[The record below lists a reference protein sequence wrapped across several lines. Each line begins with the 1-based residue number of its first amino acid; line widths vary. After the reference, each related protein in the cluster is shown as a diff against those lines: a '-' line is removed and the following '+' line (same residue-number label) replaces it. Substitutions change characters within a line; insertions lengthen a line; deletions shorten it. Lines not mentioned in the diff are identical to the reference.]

1 MKGRIFLATV
11 ILKSKSSVSIEWR
24 FSFYFVASGN
34 GLLEADSCQKKMH
47 VRNKICFLWQP
58 YRACNFAQLQAET
71 WILQHSNRACRGG
84 RWGVENDS
92 ASGHLDRVTCTDVLY
107 SGNKCWG
114 RHAQLPMK
122 VWWCAKSNTAMD
134 YRRNRVGGCSFVF
147 PLSSTRD
154 CSGVYAAGRVTGA
167 KGFWELVIKVVSN
180 IVW

>member
-1 MKGRIFLATV
+1 M
-11 ILKSKSSVSIEWR
+11 SIEWR
-24 FSFYFVASGN
+24 FSFYFVAAMACLKRTVAKKKCMCETKSAFCGN
-34 GLLEADSCQKKMH
+34 PIGRAILHSCRRKPEFC
-47 VRNKICFLWQP
+47 NTATG
-58 YRACNFAQLQAET
+58 RAGG
-71 WILQHSNRACRGG
+71 GG
-84 RWGVENDS
+84 RGGVENDS
-92 ASGHLDRVTCTDVLY
+92 ASGHLDRVTCTYLLY